1 MSESGSL
8 VARQGERPRVS
19 PPPGS
24 LLRLVHPKAASLH
37 SLAVLICTPVYVL
50 LFFPSDLAEG
60 RALPHQISSEVG
72 RISPLFPQ

>member
-1 MSESGSL
+1 MRVAAWWPGEGSEF
-8 VARQGERPRVS
+8 RVS

-50 LFFPSDLAEG
+50 LPFPSDLM
-60 RALPHQISSEVG
+60 RAGPCLIKFPVKWGGSL
-72 RISPLFPQ
+72 PLFPQ